1 MLRLDITFSDG
12 CHSHAWGGIDEI
24 ESAIE
29 RAATTNKPITGW
41 SVTDLK
47 EA

>member
-12 CHSHAWGGIDEI
+12 YHSHAWGGADEI

-29 RAATTNKPITGW
+29 RAAKVGKPITEW